1 MAMTRWS
8 VVVSE
13 ETDKT
18 LRVFLAEQG
27 GGKKGDLSAF
37 IEDAV
42 KSRLFELTVKQIKE
56 QNLGT
61 DQQIILDT
69 IEDAVRGV
77 RANRT

>member
-13 ETDKT
+13 ETDKA

-37 IEDAV
+37 IEEAV
-42 KSRLFELTVKQIKE
+42 KVRLLELTVRQVKA
-56 QNLGT
+56 QNASAY
-61 DQQIILDT
+61 QQEILDAMD
-69 IEDAVRGV
+69 EAR
-77 RANRT
+77 